1 MKRAGPCPCGSGAPH
16 RACCRRFHEGAEPAD
31 PSELVR
37 SRFSAFA
44 LGQGAYLFRT
54 LHPDHALRARP
65 EAEVIRELSRA
76 KSELRYRG
84 LTIHDAR
91 VEGDRGE
98 VLFTARVFAKGRDRS
113 FVERSL
119 FIRTGD
125 GWRYLDGTLWPARE
139 LEGQEL
145 TLAALDRRTS

>member
-1 MKRAGPCPCGSGAPH
+1 
-16 RACCRRFHEGAEPAD
+16 
-31 PSELVR
+31 
-37 SRFSAFA
+37 
-44 LGQGAYLFRT
+44 
-54 LHPDHALRARP
+54 PDHALRARP

-125 GWRYLDGTLWPARE
+125 SWRYLDGTLWPARE